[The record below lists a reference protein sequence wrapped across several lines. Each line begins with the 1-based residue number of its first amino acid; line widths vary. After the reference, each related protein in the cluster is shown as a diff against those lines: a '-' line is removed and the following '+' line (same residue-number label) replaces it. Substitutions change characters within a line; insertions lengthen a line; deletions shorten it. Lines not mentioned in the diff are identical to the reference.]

1 MRGRHLEAGHL
12 CVDFEVW
19 MPRERSERT
28 DSLFLLVKAAHLMRD
43 ADGQHL
49 GWVKLPWKLRAARFV
64 GVAV

>member
-19 MPRERSERT
+19 MPRERSERA
-28 DSLFLLVKAAHLMRD
+28 DSLFLLVQAAHLMRD
-43 ADGQHL
+43 AVGQHL
-49 GWVKLPWKLRAARFV
+49 GWFTFLWELREAHFV